1 MSKEQCENLFQ
12 RYEQAEASTYRKYG
26 GTGLGLHISKQL
38 TELMGGAISVESKK
52 GKGSVFTIS
61 LPVQRSTALMN
72 SKQIN
77 TNQKLDYSALKNKTY
92 LLVEDNETDIDILT
106 ETLKTCLG
114 EDVKMLK
121 ARNANE
127 ALRLLKVYQKQSQ
140 GKNIDVVLSDL
151 IMPGMN
157 GFELAKEVK
166 INYANIKIIAVTS
179 TLVPL
184 TAEELLR
191 EGFDGLVNKPYK
203 MEKLIGTIQSAFS
216 M

>member
-114 EDVKMLK
+114 EDVIMLK

-166 INYANIKIIAVTS
+166 INYADIKIIAVTS

-203 MEKLIGTIQSAFS
+203 MEKLIGTIQSTFS